1 MEKELDP
8 VVIKATQTSLGKYVK
23 RPPLTEKLLKKPPFR
38 FLHDIVTSV
47 LKTTGFFEGLFEEE
61 ELISENVKDREN
73 KIVFLNK
80 VITVVGWTIGK
91 SLSVKPSKIVAGQEP
106 EKTNELL
113 QCIAHAL
120 DKKLS
125 SVDAVKRF
133 KEGPKAT
140 KTDEKKTKD
149 SSKSVKKPT
158 ESNKLTSKSNEKL
171 ISQKKES
178 SGRATTKNDNDKT
191 NTKTKQKERN
201 VQKNESPPKKS
212 SQQSKAVLPKKASL
226 EKQQSESND
235 INLQPTRM
243 KYDAEN
249 DTENRNKIAQN
260 GNEVKFESQVLAA
273 DTNADLITH
282 TENNSE
288 REEQNLNSSYTIA
301 DNGLNSSLSSQDL
314 METENIKSHQVLQEE
329 DVNVEHANSIIIEQ
343 HIISEE
349 PSPINKNI
357 STGVDKKELFSDENK
372 IDSADNAHMS
382 NIDVKEEEKPDI
394 YTSITKSPSKV
405 KTLRPQSVRPSSSR
419 PGAPRPRDKHDNIL
433 VEAENIMVGKVNIIA
448 ENAPNEEEE
457 DTSII
462 ILDQDSNVPEV
473 AQDEQEQIQGSL
485 NEHGHLVQQI
495 LDSQKEYSQKTGKTE
510 IVRSTD
516 LWLLE

>member
-1 MEKELDP
+1 M
-8 VVIKATQTSLGKYVK
+8 
-23 RPPLTEKLLKKPPFR
+23 
-38 FLHDIVTSV
+38 
-47 LKTTGFFEGLFEEE
+47 
-61 ELISENVKDREN
+61 
-73 KIVFLNK
+73 
-80 VITVVGWTIGK
+80 
-91 SLSVKPSKIVAGQEP
+91 
-106 EKTNELL
+106 L

-273 DTNADLITH
+273 DTNTDLITH
-282 TENNSE
+282 TENNPE

-448 ENAPNEEEE
+448 ENAPNEEVG
-457 DTSII
+457 IY
-462 ILDQDSNVPEV
+462 ILVN
-473 AQDEQEQIQGSL
+473 
-485 NEHGHLVQQI
+485 NRI
-495 LDSQKEYSQKTGKTE
+495 LYTHN
-510 IVRSTD
+510 
-516 LWLLE
+516 